1 MDIDIIGKI
10 NQFRSNPKLM
20 EQLLDFTL
28 SLKEKL
34 KLEDQIILIIKS
46 FLEKFEKLEPLP
58 KLENNSI
65 LSQIIESKLSD
76 FFKEGSKID
85 EIVKSSLPKEFKN
98 PQFIVINSKEKISN
112 IGMMLLDNLD
122 KFKNRVEILFNP
134 KLNQIGIAKEIAKK
148 DGEENKLILLFANK
162 DKIEKE
168 NELNSIQN
176 NEIKEEEE
184 NSSNN
189 EIKNEIRVNAHD
201 PGEQVKKNGQLH
213 NSPSSQI
220 GQEGFNKIFEL
231 EKELKEQIVNFKSKK
246 TMIFIVFSL
255 RNERINKNIYDT
267 FKFISSNREDSIEIG
282 KKICF
287 EYTNEQEKYRP
298 EIKEKIALV
307 KDNDIIQNF
316 IIIVKRNHDNYY
328 KIFVDIEKEEKR
340 NYALEIVCYE
350 DDSKNIFDSINVYN
364 KDIKCQEKFPKTKRY
379 NIINIDY
386 EESFK
391 LYNKYAKNIID
402 IKKSKDIFSEKNLC
416 YTFLYNNNKKI
427 GEIFEIKEDKKNEEF
442 KDNEK
447 KILEQLHKL
456 IKDHLNISD
465 FVKKFKEFYN
475 RYNYKIKSN
484 NGEQEDRNTLEDL
497 NEKFIAIYFALKYY
511 DDSPTISDFN
521 DVKALCFL
529 NIYIKNNKSD
539 DFDNLMIEFNSKTER
554 IFNQYRK
561 YLQLKD
567 KIMILLNYLIVIN
580 NSKEDTTNYTF
591 KIFYEL
597 KEESTYTQSELL
609 YRKIISK
616 LTENSNLFFL
626 YLQLNSGADVD
637 LVSGKYLYKVKH
649 ISLIE
654 LQTHLLMDFFYPY
667 FFVYEGNVDIWA
679 WNSNSAQIKNYNL
692 IKSKSKFVLDEKFIM
707 KDAVKLTILKLY
719 EYSHIKYKGNNSLQ
733 ISPRYF
739 YNKNLE
745 SIDNIKITDH
755 EIISGDIKINDYLGE
770 SDVEIEKY
778 LFGDNRIAD
787 LILNSNDKDLS
798 SLFNADL
805 YVQNN
810 FKDLQEII
818 KQLDFKYDEKQA
830 FSNDKQQRKERIQ
843 IPKLKMRN
851 IEKRKPVVIYYYD
864 LGINSIDYEG
874 NCI

>member
-10 NQFRSNPKLM
+10 NQQRSNPKYM

-28 SLKEKL
+28 SLKEQL
-34 KLEDQIILIIKS
+34 KLEDKMILIIKHYI
-46 FLEKFEKLEPLP
+46 EKFDKLEPLP
-58 KLENNSI
+58 KLENNNI
-65 LSQIIESKLSD
+65 LSHIIESKLSD
-76 FFKEGSKID
+76 FFMEGSEID
-85 EIVKSSLPKEFKN
+85 EIVKQSLPKEFKN
-98 PQFIVINSKEKISN
+98 PQLIVIKSKEKISN
-112 IGMMLLDNLD
+112 IGAMLLNDLN

-134 KLNQIGIAKEIAKK
+134 KLNQIGIAIENAKK

-162 DKIEKE
+162 DD
-168 NELNSIQN
+168 NESNSILN

-189 EIKNEIRVNAHD
+189 EIKNEIRVNVHA
-201 PGEQVKKNGQLH
+201 PGEHVKKNGQLN
-213 NSPSSQI
+213 NSTNSRI
-220 GQEGFNKIFEL
+220 GQKGFNKIFEL
-231 EKELKEQIVNFKSKK
+231 EKELQEQIKNFKSKK
-246 TMIFIVFSL
+246 TMIFIEFSS
-255 RNERINKNIYDT
+255 RNEKTNEKIYDT

-282 KKICF
+282 KKISF
-287 EYTNEQEKYRP
+287 EYINDQEKYRS

-307 KDNDIIQNF
+307 KDNKIIQNF

-328 KIFVDIEKEEKR
+328 KIFVDIEEEEKK
-340 NYALEIVCYE
+340 NYSLEIVCYE
-350 DDSKNIFDSINVYN
+350 DDSRDIFDSINVYN
-364 KDIKCQEKFPKTKRY
+364 KAIKCQEKFPKTKRY
-379 NIINIDY
+379 NIINIDF

-391 LYNKYAKNIID
+391 LYNTYAKDTID
-402 IKKSKDIFSEKNLC
+402 IKKSKDIFKEKNLC

-427 GEIFEIKEDKKNEEF
+427 GEIFEIKEDKKIEEL

-447 KILEQLHKL
+447 IILVQLNML
-456 IKDHLNISD
+456 IKDHLGKSD
-465 FVKKFKEFYN
+465 FVEKFKEFYN
-475 RYNYKIKSN
+475 RYNYKMKSN
-484 NGEQEDRNTLEDL
+484 DCQQEDRNTLEDL
-497 NEKFIAIYFALKYY
+497 NEKFISINFSLKYY
-511 DDSPTISDFN
+511 DNSPTISDFN
-521 DVKALCFL
+521 DVKACCFL

-539 DFDNLMIEFNSKTER
+539 DFANLIKEFISKTER
-554 IFNQYRK
+554 IFNEYSK

-567 KIMILLNYLIVIN
+567 KILILLNYLIVIN

-591 KIFYEL
+591 KIFNEL
-597 KEESTYTQSELL
+597 KEESTYIQSELL

-626 YLQLNSGADVD
+626 YLKLNSGADVD

-654 LQTHLLMDFFYPY
+654 LKTHLLMDFFYPY
-667 FFVYEGNVDIWA
+667 FFVYEGSADTWA

-692 IKSKSKFVLDEKFIM
+692 SKSKNKFVLDEQFIM
-707 KDAVKLTILKLY
+707 KDAVKLTILKLH
-719 EYSHIKYKGNNSLQ
+719 EYSHTKYKGNNSLQ

-739 YNKNLE
+739 YNKNLD

-770 SDVEIEKY
+770 SGVAIEKY

-798 SLFNADL
+798 CLFDADL
-805 YVQNN
+805 YVKSN
-810 FKDLQEII
+810 FKDLQEKI
-818 KQLDFKYDEKQA
+818 KQLDLKFDEKQA
-830 FSNDKQQRKERIQ
+830 FSRDKQQRKGRIQ
-843 IPKLKMRN
+843 IPKLKIRN
-851 IEKRKPVVIYYYD
+851 IEKRKPMVIYYYD

-874 NCI
+874 NLI